1 MGISH
6 SFPAQ
11 VEDATSGL
19 SSLRLAVLDKR
30 AFIAPDRLGD
40 VDVDLRPYVVDDP
53 PDEPDGAPW
62 ERHACLRATDA
73 TSFPLNAPQEQNI
86 LWLAKDKVQPPAI
99 ALAIKIFKARVS

>member
-1 MGISH
+1 MH
-6 SFPAQ
+6 VACFLQPARTGQ
-11 VEDATSGL
+11 A
-19 SSLRLAVLDKR
+19 
-30 AFIAPDRLGD
+30 
-40 VDVDLRPYVVDDP
+40 YP

-86 LWLAKDKVQPPAI
+86 LWLAKDKVQPPTI